1 MNNTNLIRGLFLLAI
16 ALIFGVASSMHSLGS
31 VNRPGPGLFPLI
43 VSGMLGVVAL
53 VTIIRAYFVPAVNMT
68 YNFKNIAIII
78 GSLVAFALFSMY
90 VNMIAGVVAL
100 VFFSGLAAKTYSF
113 SRNAKI
119 TVCLL
124 GVAFVFKSMLGLNL
138 PLY

>member
-1 MNNTNLIRGLFLLAI
+1 
-16 ALIFGVASSMHSLGS
+16 
-31 VNRPGPGLFPLI
+31 
-43 VSGMLGVVAL
+43 MLGVVAL